1 MTGKTQPRCNINISL
16 SVDLL
21 GRLNKICDDLGISRS
36 RFLSKGAEL
45 LLVDIENEETKDY
58 VRS

>member
-1 MTGKTQPRCNINISL
+1 MKKTEPRCNVNISL
-16 SVDLL
+16 SVSLL
-21 GRLNKICDDLGISRS
+21 GKLNKICDDMGISRS

-45 LLVDIENEETKDY
+45 LLVDIENEETLDY

>member
-1 MTGKTQPRCNINISL
+1 MNLKNNPRCNINISL

-45 LLVDIENEETKDY
+45 LLVDIANEETKDY

>member
-1 MTGKTQPRCNINISL
+1 MKRTEPRCNVNISL
-16 SVDLL
+16 SVSLL

-45 LLVDIENEETKDY
+45 LLIDIENKETLEY
-58 VRS
+58 VRD

>member
-1 MTGKTQPRCNINISL
+1 MNLKNNPRCNINISL

-45 LLVDIENEETKDY
+45 LLVDIENEETQSY
-58 VRS
+58 VRD

>member
-1 MTGKTQPRCNINISL
+1 MKKTEPRCNVNISL

-21 GRLNKICDDLGISRS
+21 GRLNKICDDMGISRS

-45 LLVDIENEETKDY
+45 LLIDIENKETLDY
-58 VRS
+58 VRN